1 MFSRA
6 RVPVSAEDQQLLGMA
21 RDLCRQLGY
30 YKMNPDAI
38 IWRGKMG
45 IRTLPPE
52 YFAILRNEIQ
62 LSSKMM
68 GRLSPEDWRPIF
80 ASGLTYYR
88 NLTRNSL
95 MGMLTTM
102 IPVALLMPVVLVF
115 SFRYLTGSIL
125 VYPIILGLIA
135 ITIGIGIRFLMVP
148 KKSWFKA
155 DVEASR
161 LVGKQQLIDS
171 LRKIEQFDTG
181 KKKGGLVMPS
191 ISQRIEKLDST
202 P

>member
-1 MFSRA
+1 
-6 RVPVSAEDQQLLGMA
+6 
-21 RDLCRQLGY
+21 
-30 YKMNPDAI
+30 
-38 IWRGKMG
+38 MG

-135 ITIGIGIRFLMVP
+135 ITIGMGIRFLMVP